1 MARGTLRLYLGAA
14 AGVGKT
20 FAMLNEGRPSRDY
33 GQDVAVGF
41 AETHGREKTAA
52 QIADLEVVPRIR
64 LTHRGASFEEMDV
77 GAVPARR
84 PQVALVDELAHTN
97 VPGSRSEKRWQDVEE
112 LLEAGIDVIATVNIQ
127 HLASLHDVVGKL
139 TGGTH

>member
-20 FAMLNEGRPSRDY
+20 FAMLNEGRRRRDY

-52 QIADLEVVPRIR
+52 QIAR
-64 LTHRGASFEEMDV
+64 
-77 GAVPARR
+77 
-84 PQVALVDELAHTN
+84 
-97 VPGSRSEKRWQDVEE
+97 
-112 LLEAGIDVIATVNIQ
+112 
-127 HLASLHDVVGKL
+127 
-139 TGGTH
+139 